1 MVGLF
6 LEVFVGLVFV
16 GVGGMFSVVVKLKN
30 VFNIL
35 VVFVNFWGVVCG
47 WFGLKKIYVVNRG
60 VVVLICV

>member
-1 MVGLF
+1 MGLF